1 MKNKFPYKFVI
12 LIFFSL
18 TIILLS
24 QVHASE
30 NSSGLYIKVGDAN
43 LKKSLLAL
51 PAFQLN
57 GSPNAAK
64 SSLKV
69 GKDLYDV
76 LSNDLEV
83 SGYFEFIKAAAFIED
98 VAKVGLRPATAEPGG
113 FSFASWN
120 QIGAEFLIRIG
131 YHVVGDNLTVD
142 TYSFFVPKQQTVL
155 SKTYKSTVAN
165 VRTVAHTFAN
175 DLIKELTG
183 RQAAFLSKVVTSR
196 STKPQQKEIFVMDWD
211 GANSRQVTSHHS
223 IAQSPTFSYDGKL
236 IAYSQFAYHPTEKTR
251 NVDLFT
257 YELATGRRLLVSY
270 RRGINS
276 GASFTPDNKGI
287 LLTISQGGN
296 PDIYKMSL
304 DGRSIEKLTNAK
316 NGELYVE
323 PTMSPDGK
331 KIAFSSTRSGKPMIY
346 VMNPDGSDPKR
357 MTFAGEYNS
366 TPAWSPDGKK
376 IAFAGLDKNH
386 YDIFVMDADGTNMVR
401 LTSAKM
407 TNGKFADN
415 EDPTFSP
422 DGRQLLFR
430 SNRTGKYQL
439 YIVSIDGEVERRV
452 TFDQHDY
459 FKPRWSPS
467 FE

>member
-1 MKNKFPYKFVI
+1 MKIRTLNAFV
-12 LIFFSL
+12 
-18 TIILLS
+18 
-24 QVHASE
+24 ASIVTCLALFYSPNSNATE
-30 NSSGLYIKVGDAN
+30 GSSGLYIKVGDAN

-57 GSPNAAK
+57 GSPNSAK
-64 SSLKV
+64 GSIKA

-76 LSNDLEV
+76 VSNDLEV
-83 SGYFEFIKAAAFIED
+83 SGYFEFIKAAAFVED
-98 VAKVGLRPATAEPGG
+98 VAKVGLRPATTEPGG
-113 FSFASWN
+113 FNFASWS
-120 QIGAEFLIRIG
+120 QIGAEFLIRVG

-142 TYSFFVPKQQTVL
+142 TYTYYVPKQQAIL
-155 SKTYKSTVAN
+155 SKTYKSTVGN

-183 RQAAFLSKVVTSR
+183 QRAAFLSKLVTSR

-211 GANSRQVTSHHS
+211 GANSKQVTSHNS
-223 IAQSPTFSYDGKL
+223 ISQSPTFSYDGKL

-257 YELATGRRLLVSY
+257 YELETGRRLLVSY

-304 DGRSIEKLTNAK
+304 DGRSIDRLTNAK

-323 PTMSPDGK
+323 PAMSPDGK

-376 IAFAGLDKNH
+376 IAFAGLDKDH
-386 YDIFVMDADGTNMVR
+386 YDVFVMDADGTNMVR
-401 LTSAKM
+401 LTSAKK
-407 TNGKFADN
+407 TTGKFADN

-422 DGRQLLFR
+422 DGRQILFR

-439 YIVSIDGEVERRV
+439 YLVSIDGEVERRI

-459 FKPRWSPS
+459 FKPRWSPA